1 MFLQQI
7 FQSTKI
13 YAESQLEELIFIDT
27 TEFFYLTRCNCTSMC
42 GVKDIPNSLEM
53 IKLRIFLACS
63 DPPKKQACADGFFLV
78 LRWEAVQQN

>member
-53 IKLRIFLACS
+53 IKLRIFLPCS

>member
-13 YAESQLEELIFIDT
+13 YAESQHGELIFIDT
-27 TEFFYLTRCNCTSMC
+27 TEFLYLTRYNCTSMC

-53 IKLRIFLACS
+53 IKLRIFLACF
-63 DPPKKQACADGFFLV
+63 DPPKKQTCAVGFFLM
-78 LRWEAVQQN
+78 LR